1 MKRVLTFPNLLHL
14 WLLCV
19 IANSYVAI
27 QAQPLL
33 LIAIIP
39 AYLAFQ
45 MLAGF
50 WEPATESKRIRVCY
64 HGAVMLFLYA
74 ASMIASVLYHVI
86 LFAVTS
92 GDNPKLFWASLLTCL
107 GAELAVFFNGIL
119 CIRLASFKLNRR
131 EFVTAV
137 CLGWLPVINFWAIRK
152 LMRSVIDEVREQEV
166 LDADM

>member
-45 MLAGF
+45 MLAG
-50 WEPATESKRIRVCY
+50 C
-64 HGAVMLFLYA
+64 
-74 ASMIASVLYHVI
+74 
-86 LFAVTS
+86 
-92 GDNPKLFWASLLTCL
+92 
-107 GAELAVFFNGIL
+107 
-119 CIRLASFKLNRR
+119 
-131 EFVTAV
+131 
-137 CLGWLPVINFWAIRK
+137 
-152 LMRSVIDEVREQEV
+152 
-166 LDADM
+166 